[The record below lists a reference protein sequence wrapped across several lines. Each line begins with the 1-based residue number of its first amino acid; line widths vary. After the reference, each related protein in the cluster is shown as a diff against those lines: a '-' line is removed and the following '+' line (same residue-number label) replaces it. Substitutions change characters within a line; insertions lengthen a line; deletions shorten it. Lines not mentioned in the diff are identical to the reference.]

1 MHMTL
6 ETDYAVRIMETL
18 TREGKRVDART
29 ISEKARVPQRFA
41 LKILRSL
48 VADGLVRSYKGASGG
63 YELARCPGEITLR
76 EVIESVE
83 GPYRIS
89 RCQGDEYCCDHTNC
103 RFHRI
108 YEEVSQLVRDK
119 LDEYTFAAICQQDGG
134 AVCDHNCPDCG
145 KQHT

>member
-29 ISEKARVPQRFA
+29 ISEKTRVPQRFA

-63 YELARCPGEITLR
+63 YELAPDASSSVTQIVKADETEDDPVEPVTFSFTNVPDDSLIGGNGVINNIAPDGNGGWDWTQITESGSTTGEVM
-76 EVIESVE
+76 E
-83 GPYRIS
+83 
-89 RCQGDEYCCDHTNC
+89 
-103 RFHRI
+103 
-108 YEEVSQLVRDK
+108 
-119 LDEYTFAAICQQDGG
+119 
-134 AVCDHNCPDCG
+134 
-145 KQHT
+145 

>member
-29 ISEKARVPQRFA
+29 ISEKTRVPQRFA

-63 YELARCPGEITLR
+63 YELARCPGGNHP
-76 EVIESVE
+76 S
-83 GPYRIS
+83 G
-89 RCQGDEYCCDHTNC
+89 G
-103 RFHRI
+103 HRVGGRPLSDQP
-108 YEEVSQLVRDK
+108 VSGR
-119 LDEYTFAAICQQDGG
+119 
-134 AVCDHNCPDCG
+134 
-145 KQHT
+145 